1 MEYREFVCAAIET
14 MNQKEGKN
22 GIQAR
27 EHRAVKNN
35 GKIRVGL
42 LLQET
47 GSNLF
52 PTIYLEEYYEK
63 FQKGET
69 LEQIVSEISQLYQKI
84 KAKNIIDVDSF
95 FNLESWKNKL
105 GIKVIKTE
113 KNRELL
119 EEIPHLDVLDLS
131 LTFYV
136 ILDRQCEGSATMQI
150 TNEYMRQW
158 NLETEELYEMAMRS
172 AVRLLPAEF
181 CSLPDMIRRI
191 TGIEVEAIRGMQR
204 ECQMY
209 VLTNSSKI
217 QGAACMFYPHVL
229 EMIGEILK
237 EDFYILP
244 SSIHEVIILPKS
256 REIAKGELEAT
267 DVDTKPEE
275 SLFYKEL
282 REQLAA
288 AIDSLGEKERLVISL
303 YYYEELKYSEIA
315 EILGIGQS
323 RVCQIHTKAIGKLK
337 ASMEEYMKG

>member
-1 MEYREFVCAAIET
+1 M
-14 MNQKEGKN
+14 
-22 GIQAR
+22 
-27 EHRAVKNN
+27 
-35 GKIRVGL
+35 
-42 LLQET
+42 
-47 GSNLF
+47 
-52 PTIYLEEYYEK
+52 
-63 FQKGET
+63 
-69 LEQIVSEISQLYQKI
+69 
-84 KAKNIIDVDSF
+84 DSF

-244 SSIHEVIILPKS
+244 SSIHEVIIC
-256 REIAKGELEAT
+256 RN
-267 DVDTKPEE
+267 
-275 SLFYKEL
+275 
-282 REQLAA
+282 Q
-288 AIDSLGEKERLVISL
+288 EKLQKRNWML
-303 YYYEELKYSEIA
+303 
-315 EILGIGQS
+315 
-323 RVCQIHTKAIGKLK
+323 
-337 ASMEEYMKG
+337 

>member
-1 MEYREFVCAAIET
+1 M
-14 MNQKEGKN
+14 
-22 GIQAR
+22 
-27 EHRAVKNN
+27 
-35 GKIRVGL
+35 
-42 LLQET
+42 LQET

-256 REIAKGELEAT
+256 RENAKEELDAMIQDINHT
-267 DVDTKPEE
+267 QVDTEE
-275 SLFYKEL
+275 VLSDHAYLYE
-282 REQLAA
+282 RG
-288 AIDSLGEKERLVISL
+288 LGKIQM
-303 YYYEELKYSEIA
+303 A
-315 EILGIGQS
+315 F
-323 RVCQIHTKAIGKLK
+323 
-337 ASMEEYMKG
+337 

>member
-244 SSIHEVIILPKS
+244 SSIHEVILVPSDRIDNPSDLFTMVEDANRTVVALGDILS
-256 REIAKGELEAT
+256 
-267 DVDTKPEE
+267 
-275 SLFYKEL
+275 
-282 REQLAA
+282 
-288 AIDSLGEKERLVISL
+288 DSV
-303 YYYEELKYSEIA
+303 YYYNREKNQIVPVTEEKRI
-315 EILGIGQS
+315 
-323 RVCQIHTKAIGKLK
+323 V
-337 ASMEEYMKG
+337 

>member
-95 FNLESWKNKL
+95 FESSGIMKNKL

-113 KNRELL
+113 KK
-119 EEIPHLDVLDLS
+119 
-131 LTFYV
+131 
-136 ILDRQCEGSATMQI
+136 QG
-150 TNEYMRQW
+150 
-158 NLETEELYEMAMRS
+158 
-172 AVRLLPAEF
+172 
-181 CSLPDMIRRI
+181 I
-191 TGIEVEAIRGMQR
+191 TGGNPAFGCAGSFADLLCHFRPAM
-204 ECQMY
+204 
-209 VLTNSSKI
+209 
-217 QGAACMFYPHVL
+217 
-229 EMIGEILK
+229 
-237 EDFYILP
+237 
-244 SSIHEVIILPKS
+244 
-256 REIAKGELEAT
+256 
-267 DVDTKPEE
+267 
-275 SLFYKEL
+275 
-282 REQLAA
+282 
-288 AIDSLGEKERLVISL
+288 
-303 YYYEELKYSEIA
+303 
-315 EILGIGQS
+315 
-323 RVCQIHTKAIGKLK
+323 
-337 ASMEEYMKG
+337 